1 MKIATIGSMSTG
13 HADFPARNTVQGSS
27 NVFAEGA
34 GVHRVGDTWVTHCNS
49 QGVCHDGSTSKG
61 SATVYCNGKQ
71 VARIGDP
78 ISCGDTIATGKA
90 TVNVGG

>member
-13 HADFPARNTVQGSS
+13 HADFPARNTVRGSA
-27 NVFAEGA
+27 NVFAEGQ
-34 GVHRVGDTWVTHCNS
+34 GVHRVGDSWVTHCNAE
-49 QGVCHDGSTSKG
+49 GTCHEGSTSSG
-61 SATVYCNGKQ
+61 STTVFCNGKQ

-78 ISCGDTIATGKA
+78 ISCGDTITTGKA

>member
-1 MKIATIGSMSTG
+1 MSTG
-13 HADFPARNTVQGSS
+13 HADYPPRATPEGSS
-27 NVFAEGA
+27 NVFAEGS
-34 GVHRVGDTWVTHCNS
+34 GVHRVGDTWTTHCNS
-49 QGVCHDGSTSKG
+49 QGDCHEGTTSSG

-78 ISCGDTIATGKA
+78 ISCGDKIATGKE